1 MFCDLV
7 DSTRIGVALDA
18 PAAARLRAS
27 VFSLLREE
35 VERVGGEQIK
45 SLGDGIM
52 AVFPNATSAF
62 GAAVAIQRRVAHV
75 DRRFPEPI
83 QLRIGMSAGDVEFD
97 DGDWYGEP
105 VVEAARLCAIAP
117 PAGILAVE
125 LVRMMAGRSVALEF
139 GELVEHHL
147 KGLPDPVPARLVQW
161 QALEQSDV
169 PLRWPSAPTGDALV
183 GRSAEVARFGEVLG
197 AVQEGHSRVVALT
210 GESGVGKSRLAEDL
224 ARRAHDHGAVVLVGR
239 AREELPVPFGPFRDA
254 LAHLV
259 THVDASILAEHVSEH
274 GAVLGRIVPELSTRL
289 GPLDEPA
296 PTDAETELYRLYR
309 AVVGLLEDLASVRPV
324 VIVLDDLHLADRSTV
339 HLARFLADEAVT
351 GLLVLAVYRPGE
363 LDTDNPL
370 NDLRAEQSA
379 AGRLV
384 ALDLDG
390 LDTGS
395 VATLVEQV
403 VGHDLPAP
411 ARRIAEI
418 IARETDGNPFFVT
431 EMVRHLR
438 EEGGVGFDGRSAPT
452 DLGVVVSLPATVL
465 EVVRRR
471 VQRLGVAA
479 ERVLAAAA
487 VLGLEFDTGVLATL
501 AGVDDE
507 VLVAELERA
516 SAAGLLRP
524 SPRQAGTCTFAHGIV
539 GRTLYGDLSP
549 MRRSQLHRQAA
560 QVLQRVV
567 GGDPGAVVDL
577 GPVTEVARHAYEGR
591 DRMTTRS
598 AIAWAREAARR
609 ADAQLAPGEAIR
621 WFERALEM
629 ADEIDPDVR
638 LLCELLLGLGVAQRD
653 AGVSGFGDTLRRA
666 GGLARELG
674 IPELQAE
681 VALANFRGF
690 WSTSGSVDA
699 DRIEELQ
706 QARAALG
713 GDDHPAA
720 ARLLATTAVELGFGE
735 DPEARL
741 ALSDEAVAMGRRLGQ
756 PATLAYL
763 LRSWEL
769 VHRLPWFLDQ
779 RLAVAEEHHAL
790 AEQLDDPVEWFWA
803 VNSYS
808 IVALERGDAELFRR
822 LVPQVLPAAAATGQ
836 RLLEWI
842 GGFVVINAHLIE
854 GRADEAERLMECN
867 HEVGQEAG
875 MPDEGEVYASHLFE
889 IRRAQGRVDELVDLL
904 VAVVEAAPDI
914 EAFRPAL
921 GICYRDLGRRDG
933 LDLFR
938 EDVDDGFARY
948 RHNGL
953 WLASMTMNAEL
964 AAFFDDE
971 EAALLLR
978 ERLLP
983 WRDQIV
989 WTGTTA
995 GRSVAGA
1002 VGQLA
1007 VTLGRFDEAEDLL
1020 SQAVDLHRSLRSPAW
1035 TAESLLSIAALHSAR
1050 GGPGDEVRAR
1060 QALAEATA
1068 LAASVGAGT
1077 LLRRAELAAE
1087 AVG

>member
-7 DSTRIGVALDA
+7 DSTRISVALDTT
-18 PAAARLRAS
+18 AAARLRAS
-27 VFSLLREE
+27 VFTLLREE

-52 AVFPNATSAF
+52 AVFPNATSAL
-62 GAAVAIQRRVAHV
+62 GAAVAIQRRMDHV

-83 QLRIGMSAGDVEFD
+83 ELRIGLSAGDVEFD
-97 DGDWYGEP
+97 AGDWYGEP

-117 PAGILAVE
+117 ARGILAVE
-125 LVRMMAGRSVALEF
+125 LVRLLAGRSVALEY
-139 GELVEHHL
+139 GDLVEHEL
-147 KGLPDPVPARLVQW
+147 KGLPDPVPARPVEWRSL
-161 QALEQSDV
+161 AQSEI
-169 PLRWPSAPTGDALV
+169 PLRWPSSLSAEPLV
-183 GRSAEVARFGEVLG
+183 GRTPELASFDKVL
-197 AVQEGHSRVVALT
+197 ASVEEGHSHVVALT

-224 ARRAHDHGAVVLVGR
+224 ARRAHDRGAVVLVGR

-254 LAHLV
+254 LGHLV
-259 THVDASILAEHVSEH
+259 THVDSSVLAEHVSEH
-274 GAVLGRIVPELSTRL
+274 GAELGRLVPELAARL
-289 GPLDEPA
+289 GVLEEPA
-296 PTDAETELYRLYR
+296 PTDSETEVYRLFR
-309 AVVGLLEDLASVRPV
+309 AVAGLLQDVASARPV

-351 GLLVLAVYRPGE
+351 GLLLLAVYRRGE
-363 LDTDNPL
+363 LETDNPL
-370 NDLRAEQSA
+370 NDMRAEQTA
-379 AGRLV
+379 AGRLT

-390 LDTGS
+390 LDTGA

-411 ARRIAEI
+411 ARRIAEV
-418 IARETDGNPFFVT
+418 IADETDGNPFFVT
-431 EMVRHLR
+431 ELVRHLR
-438 EEGGVGFDGRSAPT
+438 EEDRDVFEGAPAPGRRLTSTLPSS
-452 DLGVVVSLPATVL
+452 VV

-471 VQRLGVAA
+471 VQRLGDSA

-501 AGVDDE
+501 AGVDD
-507 VLVAELERA
+507 LVVVDELERA

-524 SPRQAGTCTFAHGIV
+524 SRQAGMCTFAHGLV

-549 MRRSQLHRQAA
+549 LRRSQLHRQAA
-560 QVLQRVV
+560 QVLQRLV
-567 GGDPGAVVDL
+567 GGDPEQVMDLGAVA
-577 GPVTEVARHAYEGR
+577 EVARHAYEGR
-591 DRMTTRS
+591 DRMTTPS

-609 ADAQLAPGEAIR
+609 ADAQLAPGEAVR
-621 WFERALEM
+621 WYEHALEM

-653 AGVSGFGDTLRRA
+653 AGMSGFGDTLRRA

-674 IPELQAE
+674 TSELQAE

-699 DRIEELQ
+699 DRVEELQ

-720 ARLLATTAVELGFGE
+720 AKLLATTAVELGFGE

-769 VHRLPWFLDQ
+769 VHRLPWFLDE
-779 RLAVAEEHHAL
+779 RLAVAQEHYQL
-790 AEQLDDPVEWFWA
+790 AQELADPVEWFWA

-808 IVALERGDAELFRR
+808 IVALESGDATLFQQ
-822 LVPQVLPAAAATGQ
+822 LLPQVMPAAAATGQ

-842 GGFVVINAHLIE
+842 GGFVVINSHLIE
-854 GRADEAERLMECN
+854 GRVDEAERLMERT

-875 MPDEGEVYASHLFE
+875 MPDVSEVYASHLFE

-933 LDLFR
+933 LALFR
-938 EDVDDGFARY
+938 EDVEDGFARY

-964 AAFFDDE
+964 AAFFDDT
-971 EAALLLR
+971 EAALLLH
-978 ERLLP
+978 EVLLP
-983 WRDQIV
+983 WRDQVV

-995 GRSVAGA
+995 GRSVASA
-1002 VGQLA
+1002 LGQVA

-1020 SQAVDLHRSLRSPAW
+1020 TQAVDLHRALRSPAW
-1035 TAESLLSIAALHSAR
+1035 TAESLLSKAVLYSTR
-1050 GGPGDEVRAR
+1050 GGSGDEARAR
-1060 QALAEATA
+1060 EAVTEATT

-1077 LLRRAELAAE
+1077 LQRRAELVAE
-1087 AVG
+1087 TV